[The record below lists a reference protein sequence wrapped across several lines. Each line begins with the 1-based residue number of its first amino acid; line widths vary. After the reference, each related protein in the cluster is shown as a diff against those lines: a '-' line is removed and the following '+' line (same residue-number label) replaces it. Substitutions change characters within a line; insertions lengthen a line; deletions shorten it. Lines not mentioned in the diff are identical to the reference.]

1 VNQKIE
7 SNSKRVIKS
16 IFQVR
21 NLTEL
26 EKLLETLI
34 EFNLMQDEAIAKQ
47 IVMRCLVKITGL
59 KNLQWLGKTRSSTQR
74 ILFKRGHEFSAFFA

>member
-1 VNQKIE
+1 MLSKHQ
-7 SNSKRVIKS
+7 SNSNRVIKS

-26 EKLLETLI
+26 GKLLETLI
-34 EFNLMQDEAIAKQ
+34 EFNLMQDEMIAKQ

-59 KNLQWLGKTRSSTQR
+59 KNSQWLEKTRSRAQR
-74 ILFKRGHEFSAFFA
+74 ILFIRGHEFSAFSA